1 MDRDD
6 LCIINNIDI
15 SARVCLLITAVEKE
29 EMLTIGLIYHR
40 GGISAEDTYNCISVA
55 VEKQNR
61 KMVTLLLKNYEGV
74 IHNDILLP
82 ASKMG
87 SISIIK
93 LLLTKVERID
103 SSLFRNLI
111 DGEHVDLIIYTL
123 KMNLLEEDSLNLTP
137 QQVQEYQTVLIFFQT
152 WEIY

>member
-1 MDRDD
+1 MHYQQHRYF
-6 LCIINNIDI
+6 C
-15 SARVCLLITAVEKE
+15 K
-29 EMLTIGLIYHR
+29 GLSLNHCCREGRNVNYR
-40 GGISAEDTYNCISVA
+40 FNLSQGGISAEDTYNCISVA

-61 KMVTLLLKNYEGV
+61 KMVTLLLKNYQGV
-74 IHNDILLP
+74 IHNDILLS

-93 LLLTKVERID
+93 LLLSKVERID

-111 DGEHVDLIIYTL
+111 NGEHVDLIIYTL
-123 KMNLLEEDSLNLTP
+123 KMKLLEEDSLNLTP

-152 WEIY
+152 WERY